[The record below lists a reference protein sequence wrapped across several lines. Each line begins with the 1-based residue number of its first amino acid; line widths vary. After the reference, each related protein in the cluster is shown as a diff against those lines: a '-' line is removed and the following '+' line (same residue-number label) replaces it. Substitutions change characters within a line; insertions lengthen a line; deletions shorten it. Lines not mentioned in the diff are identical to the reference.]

1 MKFLVSECLDKFDSF
16 VWDKFFSIIF
26 SKFLNHDELLTI
38 AEFIAEI
45 EFSTEI
51 NTTSIKQFFEK
62 AVIEYWSEE
71 IHDDVNDNIEDC
83 SFESIKDEVNKHI
96 KSVLSEY
103 NLELEELSEQLLGC
117 VDLDD
122 IYTSMVDRYSG
133 IENDFSSDSEKDSHH
148 SLDEIDDLFE
158 RPSL

>member
-1 MKFLVSECLDKFDSF
+1 M
-16 VWDKFFSIIF
+16 
-26 SKFLNHDELLTI
+26 
-38 AEFIAEI
+38 
-45 EFSTEI
+45 
-51 NTTSIKQFFEK
+51 
-62 AVIEYWSEE
+62 IEYWSEE

-83 SFESIKDEVNKHI
+83 SFESLKDEVNKHI

-103 NLELEELSEQLLGC
+103 NLELEELNEQLLGC

-133 IENDFSSDSEKDSHH
+133 IEHDFSSDSEKDSHH

-158 RPSL
+158 RPNL